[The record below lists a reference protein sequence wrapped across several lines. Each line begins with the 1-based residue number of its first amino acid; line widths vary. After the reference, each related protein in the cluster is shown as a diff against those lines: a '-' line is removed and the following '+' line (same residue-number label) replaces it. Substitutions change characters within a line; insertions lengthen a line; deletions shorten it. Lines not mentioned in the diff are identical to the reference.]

1 MIVLANPNRNI
12 VGKQQKGWKRSCFG
26 TGRYGSIFTGKIH
39 NAKFRASLPVFEL
52 PSPLRKFLSKTS
64 FPSSTECTKASPPCL
79 ILPARSFSSTTMN
92 FLPNTDEDLAAAILL
107 SQTSS
112 ASSSASS
119 SSSSDAANT
128 STSGGTSTNNENKSD
143 TNPSTG
149 KRQKTSSNNLLNLQP
164 PGFSNVLTLP
174 GFVHTDGRHF
184 SPIQVEHGSA
194 LSLISRGTA
203 ILNEE
208 FSQIDPGKNWK
219 KWTKMG
225 VQPYFLAVVRP
236 NAHAN
241 FGRLDILSIL
251 SFVMDGDVESGQ
263 VLCNDTPGHRSRRIV
278 IDYVCTPQAHQ
289 GKGYASRLLNLVTG
303 VATRHR
309 ANMFVLSLEESCP
322 YWMNKGFVLEP
333 GDINKRLNKFPD
345 CHLLK
350 QPSNLLD
357 DFTIPPSSEEEE
369 EDDDD
374 DDDEEEEEDDEVINL
389 RNAIAASLGTAST
402 NGTSGTVVDLTNAN
416 GGNKGGDALAQAI
429 AASMKEDDDTTLQ
442 RAIAASISMNQ

>member
-1 MIVLANPNRNI
+1 
-12 VGKQQKGWKRSCFG
+12 
-26 TGRYGSIFTGKIH
+26 
-39 NAKFRASLPVFEL
+39 
-52 PSPLRKFLSKTS
+52 
-64 FPSSTECTKASPPCL
+64 
-79 ILPARSFSSTTMN
+79 MN

-112 ASSSASS
+112 ASSSVSS

-149 KRQKTSSNNLLNLQP
+149 KRQKTFTNNLLNLQP
-164 PGFSNVLTLP
+164 PGFATVLTLP
-174 GFVHTDGRHF
+174 GFVHTNGRHF

-208 FSQIDPGKNWK
+208 FSQIDPGKNWE

-357 DFTIPPSSEEEE
+357 DFTIPPSSDEEEVGEDDDDEEEE
-369 EDDDD
+369 EDD

>member
-1 MIVLANPNRNI
+1 
-12 VGKQQKGWKRSCFG
+12 
-26 TGRYGSIFTGKIH
+26 
-39 NAKFRASLPVFEL
+39 
-52 PSPLRKFLSKTS
+52 
-64 FPSSTECTKASPPCL
+64 
-79 ILPARSFSSTTMN
+79 MN
-92 FLPNTDEDLAAAILL
+92 FLPNTDEDLAAALRL

-112 ASSSASS
+112 ASSSSASS
-119 SSSSDAANT
+119 SHA
-128 STSGGTSTNNENKSD
+128 NNENKSD
-143 TNPSTG
+143 TNPSNG
-149 KRQKTSSNNLLNLQP
+149 KRQKISNNNHLNLQP
-164 PGFSNVLTLP
+164 PGFSTVLNLP
-174 GFVHTDGRHF
+174 GFVHTNGRHF

-203 ILNEE
+203 VLNEE

-219 KWTKMG
+219 KWAKMG

-236 NAHAN
+236 NAQAK

-357 DFTIPPSSEEEE
+357 DFIIPPSSDEEGEAVEEEEE
-369 EDDDD
+369 EDEE
-374 DDDEEEEEDDEVINL
+374 EEEEEDDEAINL
-389 RNAIAASLGTAST
+389 RNAIAASLGTASV
-402 NGTSGTVVDLTNAN
+402 NGTSGAAVVDLTTNAN
-416 GGNKGGDALAQAI
+416 GGNKGDDDDALTQAI
-429 AASMKEDDDTTLQ
+429 AASMKEDDDTGLQ
-442 RAIAASISMNQ
+442 RAIAASISMTQ